1 MTAQGWVQI
10 AIFVLATAA
19 LARPSGIY
27 LTAVFEGRRT
37 VLSPL
42 LEPLERG
49 LYAAAGIGRD
59 KEQDWRGYSASL
71 LMFSLI
77 STLTLYALLRLQAF
91 LPLNPQGFDAVPS
104 GIALNTAASFV
115 TNTNWQSYA
124 GESTMSHLSQM
135 AGLTVQNFL
144 SAAAGISVAVAFA
157 RGFARRGAGTLGS
170 FWVDMTRTCLYV
182 LLPVSIVLALFFIAT
197 GMPQTLTSALPA
209 VTLEGAP
216 QDIAI
221 GPVASQVAIKMLGT
235 NGGGFFNANAAH
247 PFENPGAVGN
257 FIQMLAIFAIGAG
270 LTIMFGRMVG
280 DERQGWALLAA
291 MGLLFL
297 TCITVT
303 YWAESHATPAMVAA
317 GMDQSAGNLEGKEL
331 RFGISASSLFAVV
344 TTAAS
349 CGAVNAMHDSFTAIG
364 GMMVLID
371 ILVGEVIVGG
381 VGAGFYGVLVFAILT
396 IFISG
401 LMVGRT
407 PSYLGK
413 KIEAK
418 EVKLAVL
425 AVLASPLVILLGTA
439 IAAATDIGRAGV
451 QNPGPHGFSEIFYA
465 YASTA
470 GNNGSAFAGLTAT
483 SDFYSYTLSVAM
495 LVGRFL
501 IMVPA
506 LAIAGSL
513 AAKPILPASAGTFPT
528 TGLLFIALLAAI
540 ILIVGALTFFP
551 ALALGPIAETTA
563 QRLY

>member
-1 MTAQGWVQI
+1 MTTQGWVQI

-19 LARPSGIY
+19 LARPTGIY

-42 LEPLERG
+42 LEPMERG

-59 KEQDWRGYSASL
+59 KEQDWRGYAASL

-91 LPLNPQGFDAVPS
+91 LPLNPQSFDAVPS

-157 RGFARRGAGTLGS
+157 RGFARRGAATLGS

-197 GMPQTLTSALPA
+197 GMPQTLAGALPA

-221 GPVASQVAIKMLGT
+221 GPIASQVAIKMLGT

-257 FIQMLAIFAIGAG
+257 FVQMLAIFAIGAG

-280 DERQGWALLAA
+280 DERQGWALLAS

-297 TCITVT
+297 TCVTVT
-303 YWAESHATPAMVAA
+303 YWAESHATPAMIAA

-425 AVLASPLVILLGTA
+425 AVLASPLVILIGTA

-495 LVGRFL
+495 LVGRFM

-513 AAKPILPASAGTFPT
+513 AGKPILPASAGTFPT

-551 ALALGPIAETTA
+551 ALALGPIAEATA
-563 QRLY
+563 QRLF

>member
-59 KEQDWRGYSASL
+59 KEQDWRGYSAWL

>member
-1 MTAQGWVQI
+1 MTTQGWVQI
-10 AIFVLATAA
+10 ALFVLATAA
-19 LARPSGIY
+19 LARPTGIY
-27 LTAVFEGRRT
+27 LAAVFEGRRT

-197 GMPQTLTSALPA
+197 GMPQTLAGALPA

-297 TCITVT
+297 TCIAVT

-551 ALALGPIAETTA
+551 ALALGPIAEATA

>member
-1 MTAQGWVQI
+1 MTTQGWVQI
-10 AIFVLATAA
+10 ALFVLATAA
-19 LARPSGIY
+19 LARPTGIY
-27 LTAVFEGRRT
+27 LAAVFEGRRT

-197 GMPQTLTSALPA
+197 GMPQTLAGALPA

-297 TCITVT
+297 TCIAVT

-551 ALALGPIAETTA
+551 ALALGPIAEATA
-563 QRLY
+563 QRLF

>member
-1 MTAQGWVQI
+1 MTTQGWVQI

-19 LARPSGIY
+19 LARPTGIY

-42 LEPLERG
+42 LEPMERG

-59 KEQDWRGYSASL
+59 KEQDWRGYAASL

-91 LPLNPQGFDAVPS
+91 LPLNPQSFDAVPS

-157 RGFARRGAGTLGS
+157 RGFARRGAATLGS

-197 GMPQTLTSALPA
+197 GMPQTLAGALPA

-221 GPVASQVAIKMLGT
+221 GPIASQVAIKMLGT

-257 FIQMLAIFAIGAG
+257 FVQMLAIFAIGAG

-297 TCITVT
+297 TCVTVT
-303 YWAESHATPAMVAA
+303 YWAESHATPAMIAA

-425 AVLASPLVILLGTA
+425 AVLASPLVILIGTA

-495 LVGRFL
+495 LVGRFM

-513 AAKPILPASAGTFPT
+513 AGKPILPASAGTFPT

-551 ALALGPIAETTA
+551 ALALGPIAEATA
-563 QRLY
+563 QRLF

>member
-10 AIFVLATAA
+10 GIFVVLTGI
-19 LARPSGIY
+19 LARPTGLY

-37 VLSPL
+37 WLSPIL
-42 LEPLERG
+42 APLENG
-49 LYAAAGIGRD
+49 LYAAAGLRAEQ
-59 KEQDWRGYSASL
+59 EQDWRRYAGSL

-77 STLTLYALLRLQAF
+77 STLTLYAILRLQAF
-91 LPLNPQGFDAVPS
+91 LPLNPQGFDAVAP

-115 TNTNWQSYA
+115 TNTNWQSYS

-144 SAAAGISVAVAFA
+144 SAAAGIAVAVAFA
-157 RGFARRGAGTLGS
+157 RGFARRGVATLGS
-170 FWVDMTRTCLYV
+170 FWVDMTRASLYV
-182 LLPVSIVLALFFIAT
+182 LLPVSIVLALYLVAT
-197 GMPQTLTSALPA
+197 GMPQTLAGALPA
-209 VTLEGAP
+209 VTLEGVN

-221 GPVASQVAIKMLGT
+221 GPIASQVAIKMLGT

-257 FIQMLAIFAIGAG
+257 FIQMLSIFAIGAG

-280 DERQGWALLAA
+280 DERQGWALLSA
-291 MGLLFL
+291 MAVLFL
-297 TCITVT
+297 ISVSVT
-303 YWAESHATPAMVAA
+303 YWAESHSTLALATAGVDPAM
-317 GMDQSAGNLEGKEL
+317 GNMEGKEL
-331 RFGISASSLFAVV
+331 RFGVAASSLFAAV

-364 GMMVLID
+364 GMMVLIN
-371 ILVGEVIVGG
+371 ILAGEVIVGG
-381 VGAGFYGVLVFAILT
+381 VGAGFYGVLVFAVLT
-396 IFISG
+396 IFLSG

-425 AVLASPLVILLGTA
+425 AVLATPLMILLGTG
-439 IAAATDIGRAGV
+439 IAAATDMGKAGV
-451 QNPGPHGFSEIFYA
+451 LNPGPHGFSEMLYA
-465 YASTA
+465 YASAA

-483 SDFYSYTLSVAM
+483 SDFYAYTLAAAM

-501 IMVPA
+501 IIVPA

-513 AAKPILPASAGTFPT
+513 AAKPIAPASAGTFPT
-528 TGLLFIALLAAI
+528 TGMLFIGLLASV

-551 ALALGPIAETTA
+551 ALALGPLAEATA
-563 QRLY
+563 HELF

>member
-1 MTAQGWVQI
+1 MTTQGWVQI
-10 AIFVLATAA
+10 ALFVLATAA
-19 LARPSGIY
+19 LARPTGIY
-27 LTAVFEGRRT
+27 LAAVFEGRRT

-197 GMPQTLTSALPA
+197 GMPQTLAGAVPA

-297 TCITVT
+297 TCIAVT

-551 ALALGPIAETTA
+551 ALALGPIAEATA

>member
-1 MTAQGWVQI
+1 MTTQGWVQI
-10 AIFVLATAA
+10 ALFVLATAA
-19 LARPSGIY
+19 LARPTGLY
-27 LTAVFEGRRT
+27 LAAVFEGRRT

-197 GMPQTLTSALPA
+197 GMPQTLASALPA

-297 TCITVT
+297 TCVTVA
-303 YWAESHATPAMVAA
+303 YWAESHATPAMIAA

-331 RFGISASSLFAVV
+331 RFGISASSLFAVI

-364 GMMVLID
+364 GMMVLIN

-483 SDFYSYTLSVAM
+483 SDFYSYTLSAAM

-551 ALALGPIAETTA
+551 ALALGPIAEATA
-563 QRLY
+563 QRLF

>member
-1 MTAQGWVQI
+1 MTTQGWVQI
-10 AIFVLATAA
+10 ALFVLATAA
-19 LARPSGIY
+19 LARPTGLY
-27 LTAVFEGRRT
+27 LAAVFEGRRT

-197 GMPQTLTSALPA
+197 GMPQTLASALPA

-297 TCITVT
+297 TCVTVA
-303 YWAESHATPAMVAA
+303 YWAESHATPAMIAA

-331 RFGISASSLFAVV
+331 RFGISASSLFAVI

-364 GMMVLID
+364 GMMVLIN

-483 SDFYSYTLSVAM
+483 SDFYSYTLSAAM

-551 ALALGPIAETTA
+551 ALALGPIAEATA